1 MYRKHPH
8 GIYALLEVCNAT
20 ETLSELLLLIHRE
33 SFSEKAIVA
42 ISVTRSSVPREK
54 SWRAEV
60 TSPRLPSQ
68 LETEENENHP
78 FQFSFGS
85 S

>member
-1 MYRKHPH
+1 MKKPDARKYQVTYRKHPH
-8 GIYALLEVCNAT
+8 STYALLEVCNAT

-54 SWRAEV
+54 S
-60 TSPRLPSQ
+60 
-68 LETEENENHP
+68 
-78 FQFSFGS
+78 
-85 S
+85 